1 MLNISVAIIVF
12 FIFSCHFNLQKRG
25 NHCRCVRVFMAEPRD
40 VWSTTHFITSE
51 QIVNWLQGIA
61 ASPPRLTQTVNPHL
75 WLAVMMPRKVSR
87 VVTNEVIH
95 GPGHWVEPEKP
106 EMQNKSIRLK
116 INISFPRTEFSSV

>member
-1 MLNISVAIIVF
+1 
-12 FIFSCHFNLQKRG
+12 
-25 NHCRCVRVFMAEPRD
+25 MAEPRD

-61 ASPPRLTQTVNPHL
+61 ASPPRLTQIVNPHL